1 MVTTKCVFHDFYFH
15 DTFSQAITALAHLR
29 AAVLYF
35 MDLSEQ
41 CGHTIEEQI
50 QLFTNIKPLF
60 VNKPI
65 IAVMNKTDIIRPDEL
80 ADENKDRLAYF
91 KTEGRFSCSIF
102 LGLHNFE
109 FQLTLFFRPF

>member
-1 MVTTKCVFHDFYFH
+1 MDYSCENILLNFYVFV
-15 DTFSQAITALAHLR
+15 QAITALAHIR

-50 QLFTNIKPLF
+50 DLFTNIKPLF

-80 ADENKDRLAYF
+80 SDENKERLAYF
-91 KTEGRFSCSIF
+91 KTEGNFPIVIRIF
-102 LGLHNFE
+102 I
-109 FQLTLFFRPF
+109 FQ

>member
-1 MVTTKCVFHDFYFH
+1 MLVTQVKTKGFHS
-15 DTFSQAITALAHLR
+15 FSSILKAITALAHLR

-80 ADENKDRLAYF
+80 ADENKERLAYF
-91 KTEGRFSCSIF
+91 KTEG
-102 LGLHNFE
+102 G
-109 FQLTLFFRPF
+109 

>member
-1 MVTTKCVFHDFYFH
+1 MKEVYF
-15 DTFSQAITALAHLR
+15 TIKACMPKKPSKVYLYLFPLSIVQAITALAHLR

-41 CGHTIEEQI
+41 CGQTIEEQI

-60 VNKPI
+60 ANKPI

-80 ADENKDRLAYF
+80 TDENKERLAYF
-91 KTEGRFSCSIF
+91 KTEGR
-102 LGLHNFE
+102 
-109 FQLTLFFRPF
+109 

>member
-1 MVTTKCVFHDFYFH
+1 
-15 DTFSQAITALAHLR
+15 
-29 AAVLYF
+29 

-41 CGHTIEEQI
+41 CGHTIEEQL

-80 ADENKDRLAYF
+80 TDENKERLAYF
-91 KTEGRFSCSIF
+91 KTEGIWIYLKPWSELTFTNCHRVFDECFNYAGFNVNRIGDPVSNRESIK
-102 LGLHNFE
+102 NS
-109 FQLTLFFRPF
+109 

>member
-1 MVTTKCVFHDFYFH
+1 
-15 DTFSQAITALAHLR
+15 
-29 AAVLYF
+29 

-41 CGHTIEEQI
+41 CGHTIEEQL

-80 ADENKDRLAYF
+80 TDENKERLAYF
-91 KTEGRFSCSIF
+91 KTEGTLIYLETCM
-102 LGLHNFE
+102 LENNTNFDNCMSVI
-109 FQLTLFFRPF
+109 